1 MKRGD
6 VIRTI
11 KKAAKAANVEFE
23 QTELTKHTGI
33 TVGNVKTTVSR
44 SSKDMPDVFAETIYK
59 QLEPA
64 LGKGWW
70 RK

>member
-1 MKRGD
+1 MKRND
-6 VIRTI
+6 VIKRI
-11 KKAAKAANVEFE
+11 RKAAKDQGLSFD
-23 QTELTKHTGI
+23 QYELTNHTGI
-33 TVGNVKTTVSR
+33 KVGDTATTVSR
-44 SSKDMPDVFAETIYK
+44 SSEDMPDVFAQTIFK